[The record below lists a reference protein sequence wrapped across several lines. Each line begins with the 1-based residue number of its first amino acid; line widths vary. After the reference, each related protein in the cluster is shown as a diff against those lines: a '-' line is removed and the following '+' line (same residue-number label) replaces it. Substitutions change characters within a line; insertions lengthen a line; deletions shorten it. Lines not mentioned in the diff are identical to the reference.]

1 MYVYYGAKVVKRVE
15 RKKWEAILLL
25 GEVVL
30 KSELVQSLAK
40 MGVRYFWGMSS
51 LFLIKLRV

>member
-15 RKKWEAILLL
+15 RKKWKAILLL

-30 KSELVQSLAK
+30 KSELVQRLAK
-40 MGVRYFWGMSS
+40 MGVRYFFWMSS

>member
-1 MYVYYGAKVVKRVE
+1 MYVYCGAKVVKRVE

-30 KSELVQSLAK
+30 KSELVQRLAK

>member
-30 KSELVQSLAK
+30 KSELVQRLAK
-40 MGVRYFWGMSS
+40 MGVRYFGGMSS